1 MSSQNNQNGKTEF
14 KILGVNTVFV
24 TYDPAKRR
32 FDADVSVNTGWLH
45 VHAKDTDKLRDVLSP
60 YAEISEKMEDKM
72 KASVRAHALAENRNV
87 IQYMPFSEDPD
98 CGRVKIEYD
107 PIQDK
112 FHVTHAMDNGFGGK
126 RIFRGTPRGGA
137 TSVENLIE
145 ILPSMFSYDI
155 IRNLRL
161 DQEAATALRVASLV
175 QSPPPKPGPYLLP
188 GAQNGTRVR
197 VHYDADKDGMFWSLV
212 DENDLVELASDGHV
226 AIQTTEG
233 LVRDLHEDAIVTVL
247 KESTIREDISK
258 YRRQNDIPT
267 RYSFLKD
274 PQFTKDDHV
283 ARILFVTV
291 RPDTGKLQVT
301 VAPIAMSLR
310 AFEEFATIEDVQK
323 DLGKTFYM
331 SPEIVMSIKSDQE
344 FFRERLGLESGHE
357 AKNVEG
363 HKQDTTFERTR

>member
-1 MSSQNNQNGKTEF
+1 MSSQNNQNRKTEF
-14 KILGVNTVFV
+14 KILDVNTVFV

-32 FDADVSVNTGWLH
+32 FDADVSVDTGWLH

-126 RIFRGTPRGGA
+126 RIMRLTPRGGA

-145 ILPSMFSYDI
+145 ILPSLFSYDI
-155 IRNLRL
+155 VRNLRL

-175 QSPPPKPGPYLLP
+175 QSPPSKPGPYLLP
-188 GAQNGTRVR
+188 EAQNGTRVR

-212 DENDLVELASDGHV
+212 DKNDLVELASGAFH
-226 AIQTTEG
+226 TTEG
-233 LVRDLHEDAIVTVL
+233 LVRDMHEDAIVTVL
-247 KESTIREDISK
+247 KESTMRKDISN

-267 RYSFLKD
+267 RYSFVKD

-310 AFEEFATIEDVQK
+310 AFEEFATVEDVQK
-323 DLGKTFYM
+323 DLGKTFNM
-331 SPEIVMSIKSDQE
+331 PAEVVMSIKSDQE
-344 FFRERLGLESGHE
+344 FFRERLGLTNDREAETVQIHTHE
-357 AKNVEG
+357 GGRHA
-363 HKQDTTFERTR
+363 